1 MTKMIKTVKLTAL
14 LLSLSIYSSQLY
26 AQSSASKFEDL
37 KKPASTLEELKI
49 DLKDTTLSAS
59 FRGNT
64 LPVTTIAQLDA
75 YLKNNPEL
83 ALQMKAFIQ
92 SEGKIDPE
100 RSRSLSNVLN
110 KNKIHN
116 IRAINRQGP
125 HK

>member
-1 MTKMIKTVKLTAL
+1 MTKMIKTVKLTVL

-26 AQSSASKFEDL
+26 AQSSGSKFDDL
-37 KKPASTLEELKI
+37 KKPASALEELKI
-49 DLKDTTLSAS
+49 NLKDTSLTAS

-64 LPVTTIAQLDA
+64 LPVSNIAQLDA
-75 YLKNNPEL
+75 YLKSNPEL

-116 IRAINRQGP
+116 IRAMNDQGP
-125 HK
+125 HR